1 MRYSLAEVECKVADI
16 VLIDKKMKLF
26 QLVIISVFVSTL
38 IIPMANAEIKINSVN
53 IPNVMTSSFPNYGSI
68 RFNIVVAHPTGQD
81 EFLNVPVIVNGTT
94 LSIINVV
101 LKANEVTKIVAA
113 NVTIP
118 GATIL
123 MVNPFASPKPVPS
136 DLVYAKYPNP
146 YLNPISA
153 VKYNIKVGDF
163 TKNVSL
169 LVYADWSIWA
179 IVIDIVLVAA
189 AVLLLRRF
197 VAT

>member
-16 VLIDKKMKLF
+16 VLMDKKMKLF
-26 QLVIISVFVSTL
+26 QLVIISVFISTL

-53 IPNVMTSSFPNYGSI
+53 IPNVMASSFPNYGSI
-68 RFNIVVAHPTGQD
+68 RFNIVVSHPAGQD
-81 EFLNVPVIVNGTT
+81 ELLNVPVIINGTT

-101 LKANEVTKIVAA
+101 LRANEVTKIVAA

-123 MVNPFASPKPVPS
+123 MVNPFASPRPVPT
-136 DLVYAKYPNP
+136 DLVYSKYPNP
-146 YLNPISA
+146 YLNPISS
-153 VKYNIKVGDF
+153 VQYELKVGDF
-163 TKNVSL
+163 TKNATL

-179 IVIDIVLVAA
+179 IVIDIVVVAA
-189 AVLLLRRF
+189 AALLVRRF
-197 VAT
+197 IST